1 MVESV
6 FPRLRRAA
14 LILALAGCLFGCT
27 TVETRSFNVKKDAQ
41 VESAQIAAGADFS
54 HYDSLLPQ
62 DAGIYFPESAPA
74 TGEDMRRIRQIFRDA
89 FLAELSGYTI
99 TEKPGPHTMSVQPTL
114 IDMRAASGADTFH
127 MRSDVRDMA
136 RPGSLVFLME
146 LKDSQ
151 SGDVLARAADSAQ
164 TPEFATATG
173 PETDWSSVE
182 QAAQHWARLF
192 REFLDSNMAR

>member
-6 FPRLRRAA
+6 CPGVRRVA
-14 LILALAGCLFGCT
+14 LILALAGCLFACT

-41 VESAQIAAGADFS
+41 VESAQIAVGADFAR
-54 HYDSLLPQ
+54 YDSLLPE

-74 TGEDMRRIRQIFRDA
+74 TGEDMRRIRQIFRNA

-99 TEKPGPHTMSVQPTL
+99 TDKPGPHTMSVQPTL

-151 SGDVLARAADSAQ
+151 TGDVLARAADSAQ
-164 TPEFATATG
+164 TPAFATATG
-173 PETDWSSVE
+173 TETDWSSVE